1 MTINDLL
8 MFIVLVLI
16 CCIIEIPIILIT
28 AVASWLILY
37 AIIALSEILLRVIKK
52 IIRKVRKINEL

>member
-16 CCIIEIPIILIT
+16 CYIIEIPIILIT
-28 AVASWLILY
+28 AVAAWLILY
-37 AIIALSEILLRVIKK
+37 AIIALSEILLKAIKK
-52 IIRKVRKINEL
+52 IIRKVSENK